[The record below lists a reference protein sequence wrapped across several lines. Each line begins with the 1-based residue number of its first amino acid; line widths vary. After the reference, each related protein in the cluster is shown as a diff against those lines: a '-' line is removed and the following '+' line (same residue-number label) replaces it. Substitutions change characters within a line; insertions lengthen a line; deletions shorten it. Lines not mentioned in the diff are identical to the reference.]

1 MDINGIGFGYPAWRG
16 TGKTQKNS
24 PGKEFAIRFA
34 DAVGVNVSEST
45 KKVDAADADKAPFD
59 DLRESGKRAAEEG
72 YKEPDS
78 AGRES
83 GTRSDII
90 VKPDGSRV
98 LVVTVNIG
106 GMETTMSLEISKPTD
121 IVNEAADREETD
133 DGQPA
138 IRDGNPGA
146 DQMTDAAV

>member
-1 MDINGIGFGYPAWRG
+1 MSINGIGFGYPMWRD

-34 DAVGVNVSEST
+34 DAVSVNDSEST
-45 KKVDAADADKAPFD
+45 KKADAADTDQAPFD
-59 DLRESGKRAAEEG
+59 DLRENGKSAA
-72 YKEPDS
+72 KEKYGEADS

-83 GTRSDII
+83 ETKSDII

-98 LVVTVNIG
+98 LVVTVNVG

-121 IVNEAADREETD
+121 IVNEAANREATD
-133 DGQPA
+133 DGQPE
-138 IRDGNPGA
+138 IRDSNPGA
-146 DQMTDAAV
+146 DQVTGAAV